1 MLQYIDPSRFLVL
14 AYSNICYSIVGR
26 TNFSSRSDDELST
39 RYIVKYKDESLEY
52 KIRLQNAKEG
62 VNEEALDLFS
72 SPQGIQLLDHGMFLP
87 KANAEI
93 MYFKSEEEINAY
105 EEKEDVEY
113 VELGKTPWWQLLD
126 RALNFCT
133 NNADN
138 DNIISSSFVFSDHKV
153 YLLSEQ
159 VPYGIKNVKALLVSD
174 ADVSNRKVCIIDT
187 GYDITHPDLTSDLT
201 IVTGYGGGYSAGPT
215 QWSYDGNGHGTH
227 VAGTIAAIGGNG
239 KGVVGVNRNGEL
251 KLHIVKVFDDNGGW
265 TWGSNL
271 LAAVEICV
279 DVGANIINM
288 SLGGG
293 GFSQTEYNTYER
305 IFKEN
310 DALAITA
317 AGNLGNTAYS
327 YPASYEYVMSVA
339 ATDVN
344 NQIASFSQH
353 NNQVDIAAPGKYIL
367 STSPS
372 NVSYTMYRELSGTSM
387 ATPHVSGVAALVWS
401 RDTTKSAAEIRR
413 ALEESAEDLGDP
425 GRDNYYGN
433 GSVRADRA
441 AALLDSGF
449 TLHPTSAPTLDSCT
463 DDPIGWY
470 DIDGEDYNCEW
481 YATGT
486 ACEQYGNGFENF
498 GTIANEACCAC

>member
-1 MLQYIDPSRFLVL
+1 MNSCCSILTLAAFLFSPTRIFATALL
-14 AYSNICYSIVGR
+14 AEP
-26 TNFSSRSDDELST
+26 TFSSRSDDELST

-72 SPQGIQLLDHGMFLP
+72 SPQGIQLLDHGKFLP

-113 VELGKTPWWQLLD
+113 VEL
-126 RALNFCT
+126 
-133 NNADN
+133 
-138 DNIISSSFVFSDHKV
+138 DHKV

-215 QWSYDGNGHGTH
+215 PWSYDGNGHGTH

-251 KLHIVKVFDDNGGW
+251 KLHIVKVFGDNGKW
-265 TWGSNL
+265 AWGSNL

-293 GFSQTEYNTYER
+293 GFSQTECNTYER

-310 DALAITA
+310 DVLTIAA

-372 NVSYTMYRELSGTSM
+372 NVSSTMYRELSGTSM

-433 GSVRADRA
+433 GLVRADRA
-441 AALLDSGF
+441 NALLDSGF

>member
-1 MLQYIDPSRFLVL
+1 
-14 AYSNICYSIVGR
+14 
-26 TNFSSRSDDELST
+26 
-39 RYIVKYKDESLEY
+39 
-52 KIRLQNAKEG
+52 
-62 VNEEALDLFS
+62 
-72 SPQGIQLLDHGMFLP
+72 
-87 KANAEI
+87 
-93 MYFKSEEEINAY
+93 
-105 EEKEDVEY
+105 
-113 VELGKTPWWQLLD
+113 LD

-138 DNIISSSFVFSDHKV
+138 DIIISSSFDFSDHKV

-201 IVTGYGGGYSAGPT
+201 IVTGYGGGYSTGPT
-215 QWSYDGNGHGTH
+215 PWSYDGNGHGTH
-227 VAGTIAAIGGNG
+227 VAGTIA
-239 KGVVGVNRNGEL
+239 V
-251 KLHIVKVFDDNGGW
+251 
-265 TWGSNL
+265 
-271 LAAVEICV
+271 AAVEICV

-310 DALAITA
+310 DALAIAA

-327 YPASYEYVMSVA
+327 YPASYEYAMSVA

-372 NVSYTMYRELSGTSM
+372 NVSSTMYRELSGTSM

-413 ALEESAEDLGDP
+413 ALENSAEDLGDP

-433 GSVRADRA
+433 GLVRADRA